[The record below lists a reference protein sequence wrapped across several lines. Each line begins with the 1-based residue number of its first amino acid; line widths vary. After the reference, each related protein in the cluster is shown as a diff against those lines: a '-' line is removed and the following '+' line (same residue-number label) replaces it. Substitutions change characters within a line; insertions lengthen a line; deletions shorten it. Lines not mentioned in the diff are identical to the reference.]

1 MNMKWVTRK
10 TRRGGA
16 AVELVV
22 AFPLMVLLLIGI
34 VDYGRVFYTWVTV
47 SNAARAGAEFGQQN
61 PGTWTDS
68 AQMRV
73 VSQADGN
80 EAGAITLTPSF
91 FCECAGATDPSC
103 AVCGGGVVPEVYVK
117 MVASKSVN
125 MFFGYAGL
133 PSTVTVSRT
142 AIFRSQ

>member
-1 MNMKWVTRK
+1 MKTKQITRK

-16 AVELVV
+16 AVELIV
-22 AFPLMVLLLIGI
+22 AFPLLILLFIGI

-47 SNAARAGAEFGQQN
+47 SNAARAGAEYGQQN
-61 PGTWTDS
+61 PATWTDV
-68 AQMRV
+68 AQMQV
-73 VSQADGN
+73 VAQADGN
-80 EAGAITLTPSF
+80 EAGTLTINSSF
-91 FCECAGATDPSC
+91 FCECATVLDPGCS
-103 AVCGGGVVPEVYVK
+103 VCGSGEVPEVYTKVR
-117 MVASKSVN
+117 ASKTVN